1 MLQRDCRFNAV
12 SMVKG
17 VVVAGQSK
25 CNYGQVKCKVG
36 Y

>member
-17 VVVAGQSK
+17 VVWIALRTYLQIV
-25 CNYGQVKCKVG
+25 V
-36 Y
+36 